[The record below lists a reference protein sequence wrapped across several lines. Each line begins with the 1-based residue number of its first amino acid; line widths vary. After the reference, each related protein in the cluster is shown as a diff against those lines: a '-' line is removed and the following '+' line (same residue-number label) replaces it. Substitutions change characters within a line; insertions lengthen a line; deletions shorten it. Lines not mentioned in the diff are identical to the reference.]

1 MGNARSRAAGVS
13 LLLAMSASGFCHA
26 NNVQL
31 IFAAENA
38 LYAAGFDIGQADGW
52 MDEPLTRAIQQ
63 YQTQNP
69 NLSRSGTLDSDT
81 LTALGI
87 SAPSTRLVMGNVV
100 PSRAEAMSALGLTT
114 ATALSASTP
123 AAPVKKARRAPE
135 TGLQPVA
142 PFTAEAPE
150 QPKPVATVTGA
161 SPKPATPV
169 EPSRPT
175 SAARQPE
182 PAPKPVVES
191 VTAPVATATIAAE
204 PTSKREMPL
213 STQPVPAGAPEPV
226 SAPVPTAEP
235 AQAQPA
241 QTADAPAEPNDAT
254 LASASDAPSSESPA
268 KASTM
273 EIDVAQEAASTVPEP
288 APPAQSRV
296 ANAPKTERPA
306 PSSTGSFFSSL
317 FDFLFGWLV

>member
-13 LLLAMSASGFCHA
+13 LLLAMSTSGFCHA
-26 NNVQL
+26 NSVQL

-38 LYAAGFDIGQADGW
+38 LYAAGFDIGEADGW
-52 MDEPLTRAIQQ
+52 VDESLTRAVQQ

-100 PSRAEAMSALGLTT
+100 PSRAEAMSALGLNT
-114 ATALSASTP
+114 ATGQAASTP

-150 QPKPVATVTGA
+150 QPKPVAFLTQVR
-161 SPKPATPV
+161 PKPTTPV
-169 EPSRPT
+169 EPSRPN
-175 SAARQPE
+175 AAERQPE
-182 PAPKPVVES
+182 PTPKPGVES
-191 VTAPVATATIAAE
+191 VTAPVATATIATK
-204 PTSKREMPL
+204 PTSKSEMLL
-213 STQPVPAGAPEPV
+213 STQSVPAAAPGPV
-226 SAPVPTAEP
+226 SASAPTAER

-241 QTADAPAEPNDAT
+241 RTAGAPAESNDAT
-254 LASASDAPSSESPA
+254 LASASDAPAKESPA
-268 KASTM
+268 EASTM
-273 EIDVAQEAASTVPEP
+273 DIDAPQEAASTVPEP

-296 ANAPKTERPA
+296 ADAPKTERPE